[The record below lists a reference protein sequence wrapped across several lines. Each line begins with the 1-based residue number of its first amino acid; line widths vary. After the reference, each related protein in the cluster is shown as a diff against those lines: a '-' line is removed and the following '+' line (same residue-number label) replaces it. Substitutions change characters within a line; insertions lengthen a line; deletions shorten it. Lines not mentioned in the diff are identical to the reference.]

1 MTPTSHTRRALAAV
15 SILGVAALALS
26 GCLPTP
32 PALPTEAP
40 PQPTETQ
47 AVPET
52 EAAEPTESQETTP
65 PAAGE
70 YAYTVDDSAG
80 DIWSFS
86 VTSVDDDPPMESGEP
101 ESGTRFVAIRIDGNH
116 DEGGVS
122 FHGCFDMLIVGTDGE
137 TYDWADTVAVT
148 AEDDIFYAG
157 DTFEGARAVVQ
168 LPEGVDPQQVIIRST
183 YGGPD
188 VEDVVL
194 DVEQ

>member
-1 MTPTSHTRRALAAV
+1 MIHTSPTRRALAAV
-15 SILGVAALALS
+15 AILGAAALALS
-26 GCLPTP
+26 GCLASP

-52 EAAEPTESQETTP
+52 EAAEPTASQETTP
-65 PAAGE
+65 PAAVE
-70 YAYTVDDSAG
+70 YAYTVDDGLG

-101 ESGTRFVAIRIDGNH
+101 EAGTRFVAIRLDGDH
-116 DEGGVS
+116 DEGDVS
-122 FHGCFDMLIVGTDGE
+122 FHGCFEMLVVGSDGE

-157 DTFEGARAVVQ
+157 DTFQGARAVVQ
-168 LPEGVDPQQVIIRST
+168 LPEDVDPAQIIIRST
-183 YGGPD
+183 YGSPE
-188 VEDVVL
+188 VEDIVL